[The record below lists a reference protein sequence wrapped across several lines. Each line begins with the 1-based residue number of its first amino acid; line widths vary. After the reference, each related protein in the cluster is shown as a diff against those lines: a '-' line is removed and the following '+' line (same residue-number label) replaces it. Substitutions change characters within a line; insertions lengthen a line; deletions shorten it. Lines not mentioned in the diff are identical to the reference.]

1 MRKLRYP
8 LAGIRI
14 VLFGVPELAR
24 RIESASKRGAPNVV
38 ADIRRRKFQALSDLQ
53 FIGVLLIAAR
63 AVYPGQSHG
72 DNVSGETTQEV
83 AMHVISHMLRLR
95 HVLHVV
101 HEMAQRLKQAA
112 ELRLSVTFAA

>member
-1 MRKLRYP
+1 M
-8 LAGIRI
+8 
-14 VLFGVPELAR
+14 PERAR
-24 RIESASKRGAPNVV
+24 RMESATRRGGPNVV
-38 ADIRRRKFQALSDLQ
+38 ADIRRRKIQALSYLQ
-53 FIGVLLIAAR
+53 FISVRLIAAR
-63 AVYPGQSHG
+63 SVYRGQSHG